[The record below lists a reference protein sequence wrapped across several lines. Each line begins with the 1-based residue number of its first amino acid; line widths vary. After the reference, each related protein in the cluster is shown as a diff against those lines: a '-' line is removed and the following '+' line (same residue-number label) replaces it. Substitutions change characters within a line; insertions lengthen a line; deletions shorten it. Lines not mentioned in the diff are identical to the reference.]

1 MNLTPAYIL
10 ISPDNA
16 RDGSLS
22 VIICNTI
29 GQHLDYAGTFF
40 SESEA
45 EDAAKDESIRLRIP
59 YGWDSINQQIKHHL
73 A

>member
-1 MNLTPAYIL
+1 MILEPAFIM
-10 ISPDNA
+10 ISPDKA

-29 GQHLDYAGTFF
+29 GQHLEYVGTYF

-45 EDAAKDESIRLRIP
+45 EDAAKDESIRLRLP